1 MSSLRLRSQAIFII
15 IVTYTSELT
24 PHIASDNDITL
35 PPPSSAMV
43 PSEVESTLSTAHST
57 NFLNRVKRDIAFRR
71 DHREIESQATPVTPD
86 TTKL

>member
-35 PPPSSAMV
+35 PPPSPAMV

-57 NFLNRVKRDIAFRR
+57 NFLNRVEHDITFRR
-71 DHREIESQATPVTPD
+71 DYHEIESQATLVTLN